1 MSNKKINNGGKVLC
15 PNCKDFYE
23 NNSPNFRSVFGYQC
37 NICNNVFTTPS
48 TFYSCNSCNIDKF
61 IIDDAKWLELY
72 KYKLKSSNINKIKS
86 NLFILNDLEH
96 FFKNSG
102 YSVKQYEKFV
112 NEDQTVGPFE
122 LVAYKD
128 KYAYI
133 FLILSKD
140 LQHNLS
146 KIFEIDYA
154 VKFIDKEIKSFAIAL
169 SDTQEIV
176 LKLLKKFNIIPI
188 IKEDLQDILFEI
200 KKHI

>member
-1 MSNKKINNGGKVLC
+1 MIVF
-15 PNCKDFYE
+15 KDRY
-23 NNSPNFRSVFGYQC
+23 VF
-37 NICNNVFTTPS
+37 I
-48 TFYSCNSCNIDKF
+48 
-61 IIDDAKWLELY
+61 
-72 KYKLKSSNINKIKS
+72 
-86 NLFILNDLEH
+86 FIL
-96 FFKNSG
+96 
-102 YSVKQYEKFV
+102 
-112 NEDQTVGPFE
+112 
-122 LVAYKD
+122 
-128 KYAYI
+128 
-133 FLILSKD
+133 LSND

>member
-1 MSNKKINNGGKVLC
+1 I
-15 PNCKDFYE
+15 
-23 NNSPNFRSVFGYQC
+23 
-37 NICNNVFTTPS
+37 
-48 TFYSCNSCNIDKF
+48 
-61 IIDDAKWLELY
+61 
-72 KYKLKSSNINKIKS
+72 
-86 NLFILNDLEH
+86 FIL
-96 FFKNSG
+96 
-102 YSVKQYEKFV
+102 
-112 NEDQTVGPFE
+112 
-122 LVAYKD
+122 
-128 KYAYI
+128 
-133 FLILSKD
+133 LSND